1 MTIVV
6 AYSPDQYG
14 RAALAHG
21 AAEATLR
28 SEGLLVINDT
38 RGDSLVDTR
47 FAHEDEI
54 TQVRVRLATLGLQ
67 AEVRQE
73 VVRDV
78 AESVVRAATES
89 GASLIV
95 VGVRHRSPVGK
106 ALMGSVAQRVILDAP
121 CPVLAVK
128 PDEES
133 DAV

>member
-6 AYSPDQYG
+6 AYTPDDHG
-14 RAALAHG
+14 RAALTHG

-28 SEGLLVINDT
+28 TENLLVINDT
-38 RGDSLVDTR
+38 RGDALVDPR

-54 TQVRVRLATLGLQ
+54 ERVHRSLATLGLS

-78 AESVVRAATES
+78 AASVVAAAEES
-89 GASLIV
+89 GASLVV

-128 PDEES
+128 PAP
-133 DAV
+133 DADVV

>member
-28 SEGLLVINDT
+28 GEGLLVINDT

-47 FAHEDEI
+47 FAHEDDI
-54 TQVRVRLATLGLQ
+54 AQVRDRLATLGLQ

-89 GASLIV
+89 GASLVV

>member
-6 AYSPDQYG
+6 AYSPDRFG

-28 SEGLLVINDT
+28 GEHLLVVNDT
-38 RGDSLVDTR
+38 RGDALVDDR
-47 FAHEDEI
+47 FAHQDEI
-54 TQVRVRLATLGLQ
+54 ARVRTRLATLGLD

-73 VVRDV
+73 MVRDV
-78 AESVVRAATES
+78 AEGVVSAAVET

-95 VGVRHRSPVGK
+95 VGVRHRTPVGK
-106 ALMGSVAQRVILDAP
+106 ALLGSVAQRVILDAA

-133 DAV
+133 DTI

>member
-6 AYSPDQYG
+6 AYTPDDFG
-14 RAALAHG
+14 RAALTHG

-28 SEGLLVINDT
+28 GENLLVINDT
-38 RGDSLVDTR
+38 TGDSFVDAR

-54 TQVRVRLATLGLQ
+54 ARVRESLATLGLR
-67 AEVRQE
+67 AEVRQD

-78 AESVVRAATES
+78 AAGVVAAAGDCE
-89 GASLIV
+89 ASLIV

-106 ALMGSVAQRVILDAP
+106 ALLGSVAQRVILDAP

-128 PDEES
+128 PVP
-133 DAV
+133 DADVV